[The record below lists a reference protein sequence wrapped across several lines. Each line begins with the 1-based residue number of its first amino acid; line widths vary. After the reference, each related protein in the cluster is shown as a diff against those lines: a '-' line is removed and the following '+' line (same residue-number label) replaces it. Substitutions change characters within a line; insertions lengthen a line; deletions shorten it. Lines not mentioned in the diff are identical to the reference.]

1 MEHIG
6 LYAHGVTD
14 IHLNHPEIMVIPAL
28 ERSVILNQ
36 NEIRVFNEQYTQSLK
51 GGQMMLNEERLYA
64 IFDSPL
70 WQGTTFQ
77 GIGYNSD
84 PPLVNSAEFEETGV
98 VFSQND
104 LRDLALT
111 LGMDGT
117 TMTTTLSVYNEG
129 ILSNSDPLGK
139 DVPNL
144 TAIQTPPFYAKPK
157 LQLSTGKSF
166 GGAQT
171 DSLGQTTIQN
181 LYTVGESAGFLG
193 STASGWGFS
202 GSITMP
208 VTIWVN
214 KLVRKSLNT
223 THDDI
228 FHPIYVLQRGL

>member
-1 MEHIG
+1 
-6 LYAHGVTD
+6 
-14 IHLNHPEIMVIPAL
+14 
-28 ERSVILNQ
+28 
-36 NEIRVFNEQYTQSLK
+36 
-51 GGQMMLNEERLYA
+51 MMLNEERLYA

-77 GIGYNSD
+77 GIGYNYPE
-84 PPLVNSAEFEETGV
+84 PPLVNSAEFEETGD
-98 VFSQND
+98 VFTQND

-129 ILSNSDPLGK
+129 IRSNSDSLGK

-144 TAIQTPPFYAKPK
+144 TAIQTPPFYAVE

-171 DSLGQTTIQN
+171 DSFGKTTIQN

-202 GSITMP
+202 GSITACYYLGKQAGEE
-208 VTIWVN
+208 IAEHYS
-214 KLVRKSLNT
+214 R
-223 THDDI
+223 
-228 FHPIYVLQRGL
+228 